1 MQLKIET
8 AMKKIRFFRTSICL
22 CLMLFVSAGNA
33 QILQRS
39 ELISA
44 YIYNFAKNVYWQNE
58 DSLENFHFLIVGGD
72 ENIVREMQELSK
84 TKILRNKHITVSHA
98 AELGKIK
105 DVQLIFVTKE
115 KINSTV
121 AIFDRIEGKNILLVT
136 DGYSD
141 KRLIMINFLPSG
153 NDGKVRFEI
162 NKANILNQ
170 HLAVLQ
176 DIILL
181 GGSEVDVASLY
192 REGQESLRKL
202 QMHSESLESI
212 IQEKSAEINAQ
223 KENLLRQAGRIDEQ
237 QAILKAKTTELA
249 EREKELANEIAEI
262 QKQQAILE
270 KLSDELRQQKS
281 KIAAGDTLLA
291 KQKDILAYQQSQI
304 NAREKDLRE
313 KTSTISKQ
321 RVRLDVLYLLVVGA
335 LALFSFVFFRYS
347 SNKKLNKELER
358 KVNDR
363 TLRLR
368 NSYEQLSI
376 ELQERKQV
384 EEALRQSEIHYRYL
398 FQHTPVPMLVYEI
411 GSLKLLAVNDA
422 FVFHYSYTEEEA
434 LQLHLPD
441 LYPEEEKQAIVALT
455 HQLHGIEYVGE
466 WHHIKNDGGTITIE
480 VRSHDFFFDGKAARI
495 AVINDITE
503 RKTAERALRDYQE
516 TLEEKVRLRTNEL
529 EVAKERAESADRT
542 KSAFLATMSHE
553 LRTPL
558 NSIIGFTGILLQER
572 PGPLNPEQKKQLGM
586 AQNSAKHLLSLIN
599 DVLDISK
606 IEAGQMKVL
615 IEPLDVT
622 EVIDKVVAL
631 CNPLAQKKNLMIAV
645 NIESGTNLVA
655 SDKLRVQQVLFNLV
669 SNAIKFTER
678 GSVKIYAANQDHF
691 VRIDVIDSGIG
702 IEKDQMDKLFKPF
715 MQVDTGLTRKH
726 EGTGLGLSICKHLLD
741 VLGGKIEVAT
751 QFGVGSTFSI
761 LLPVKKE
768 A

>member
-1 MQLKIET
+1 
-8 AMKKIRFFRTSICL
+8 MKKVSSFTFIFFAFLI
-22 CLMLFVSAGNA
+22 FFISAGNA
-33 QILQRS
+33 QVLQRS

-44 YIYNFAKNVYWQNE
+44 YMYNFAKNVYWQNE
-58 DSLENFHFLIVGGD
+58 ESLGSFHFLIVGDD
-72 ENIVREMQELSK
+72 ENIIRQMQELSK
-84 TKILRNKHITVSHA
+84 TKTLRNKHITVSHTV
-98 AELGKIK
+98 EPGKLN
-105 DVQLIFVTKE
+105 DVQLIFITKE
-115 KINSTV
+115 KLNSTV

-141 KRLIMINFLPSG
+141 KRLIMINFLPPGS
-153 NDGKVRFEI
+153 DGKMGFEI

-170 HLAVLQ
+170 HLTVLQ

-192 REGQESLRKL
+192 REGLESLRKL
-202 QMHSESLESI
+202 QMHGESLEFTI
-212 IQEKSAEINAQ
+212 REKTAEINAQ
-223 KENLLRQAGRIDEQ
+223 KENLLRQAGKIDEQ
-237 QAILKAKTTELA
+237 QAILKSKTTELTQ
-249 EREKELANEIAEI
+249 REKELADEIADI
-262 QKQQAILE
+262 QKQQAISE
-270 KLSDELRQQKS
+270 KLSNELQQQKS

-291 KQKDILAYQQSQI
+291 KQKNILEDQQSQI
-304 NAREKDLRE
+304 RAREEALSE
-313 KTSTISKQ
+313 KTETISKQ
-321 RVRLDVLYLLVVGA
+321 RVRLDALYLLG
-335 LALFSFVFFRYS
+335 LCILFLFSFVFYRYT

-398 FQHTPVPMLVYEI
+398 FRHNPVPMLVYEL
-411 GSLKLLAVNDA
+411 GSMRLLAVNDA
-422 FVFHYSYTEEEA
+422 FVYHYSYTEEEA
-434 LQLHLPD
+434 LKLHLPD
-441 LYPEEEKQAIVALT
+441 LYPEEEKQAVIELT
-455 HQLHGIEYVGE
+455 GQLRGMEYVGE
-466 WHHIKNDGGTITIE
+466 WHHIKNDGGKITIE
-480 VRSHDFFFDGKAARI
+480 VRSHEFLFDGKTARI

-503 RKTAERALRDYQE
+503 RKIAEQALRNYQE
-516 TLEEKVRLRTNEL
+516 TLEDKVRLRTNEL
-529 EVAKERAESADRT
+529 EIAKEKAESADRT

-606 IEAGQMKVL
+606 IEAGQMKVI
-615 IEPLDVT
+615 IEPVDVS
-622 EVIDKVVAL
+622 EVINKVVAL
-631 CNPLAQKKNLMIAV
+631 CNPLAQKKNLAV
-645 NIESGTNLVA
+645 TVTIEPDVQEIS

-669 SNAIKFTER
+669 SNAIKFTDF
-678 GSVKIYAANQDHF
+678 GG
-691 VRIDVIDSGIG
+691 VRIAASNIAGFIKIDVTDSGIG
-702 IEKDQMDKLFKPF
+702 IEKDQMEKLFKPF

-726 EGTGLGLSICKHLLD
+726 EGTGLGLSICRHILD

-751 QFGVGSTFSI
+751 KFGLGSTFSV
-761 LLPVKKE
+761 LLPVKKKE
-768 A
+768 